1 MIPAFSITH
10 MTRCSINMSIAEK
23 NQKVQR
29 AQNVPSQ
36 DKRVFFC
43 YTKIGIL
50 CLIMFIRNGRM
61 NVENKSVYRQ
71 SSLDRIQSP
80 EQLNSYLRVTNPS
93 AWIVLIAVIVLL
105 VGALVWGSFTYIG
118 SFVDGNAHVENGV
131 MTIVFED
138 DDLARNVQPGMNVT
152 IGEANATVTSV
163 GRGDDGRLFALADT
177 TLANGSYPVKVSYR
191 QTQIMQLLFN

>member
-1 MIPAFSITH
+1 M
-10 MTRCSINMSIAEK
+10 
-23 NQKVQR
+23 
-29 AQNVPSQ
+29 
-36 DKRVFFC
+36 
-43 YTKIGIL
+43 
-50 CLIMFIRNGRM
+50 
-61 NVENKSVYRQ
+61 ENKSVYRQ

-152 IGEANATVTSV
+152 SK
-163 GRGDDGRLFALADT
+163 
-177 TLANGSYPVKVSYR
+177 S
-191 QTQIMQLLFN
+191 

>member
-1 MIPAFSITH
+1 M
-10 MTRCSINMSIAEK
+10 
-23 NQKVQR
+23 
-29 AQNVPSQ
+29 PSQ
-36 DKRVFFC
+36 DNRVFFC
-43 YTKIGIL
+43 YTKIGML

-105 VGALVWGSFTYIG
+105 FGALVWGSFTYIG

-152 IGEANATVTSV
+152 IGEANATVTSI

>member
-1 MIPAFSITH
+1 
-10 MTRCSINMSIAEK
+10 
-23 NQKVQR
+23 
-29 AQNVPSQ
+29 
-36 DKRVFFC
+36 
-43 YTKIGIL
+43 
-50 CLIMFIRNGRM
+50 M
-61 NVENKSVYRQ
+61 NLENKSVYRQ

-138 DDLARNVQPGMNVT
+138 DDLAWNVQPGMNVT

>member
-1 MIPAFSITH
+1 M
-10 MTRCSINMSIAEK
+10 
-23 NQKVQR
+23 
-29 AQNVPSQ
+29 
-36 DKRVFFC
+36 
-43 YTKIGIL
+43 
-50 CLIMFIRNGRM
+50 
-61 NVENKSVYRQ
+61 ENKSVYRQ

-118 SFVDGNAHVENGV
+118 SFVDGNAYVENGV

-138 DDLARNVQPGMNVT
+138 DDLARNVQSGMNVT

-191 QTQIMQLLFN
+191 QTQITQLLFN

>member
-1 MIPAFSITH
+1 M
-10 MTRCSINMSIAEK
+10 
-23 NQKVQR
+23 
-29 AQNVPSQ
+29 PSQ
-36 DKRVFFC
+36 DKCVFFC

-177 TLANGSYPVKVSYR
+177 TLANGTYPVKVSYR
-191 QTQIMQLLFN
+191 QTQITQLLFN

>member
-1 MIPAFSITH
+1 
-10 MTRCSINMSIAEK
+10 
-23 NQKVQR
+23 
-29 AQNVPSQ
+29 
-36 DKRVFFC
+36 
-43 YTKIGIL
+43 
-50 CLIMFIRNGRM
+50 M

-138 DDLARNVQPGMNVT
+138 DDLARNDQPGMNVT

>member
-1 MIPAFSITH
+1 
-10 MTRCSINMSIAEK
+10 
-23 NQKVQR
+23 
-29 AQNVPSQ
+29 
-36 DKRVFFC
+36 
-43 YTKIGIL
+43 
-50 CLIMFIRNGRM
+50 MFIRNGRM

-93 AWIVLIAVIVLL
+93 AWTVLIAVIVLL